1 MLIVEIELPKVSVII
16 PFYNC
21 SYVDQAISSVLKQTY
36 QHVEIIVVDDGS
48 TSNQQLVTPYLKDIH
63 YIYKKNG
70 GTATALNRGLSVATG
85 ELIAWLSS
93 DDVFQPEKLEKQ
105 VEFMKRTNA
114 DLVYTNFSLIDEKS
128 DVIRNDL
135 GVILDTKLAFLKHIQ
150 KSCPING
157 STVLMKKEL
166 FTKVGTFNTA
176 LKYTQDYDMWLR
188 MASVAKIEGLKETL
202 LNYRKHANM
211 GSERFHKEQMKEIA
225 IVKNRYNDGIDLLI
239 KQLEE
244 NNT

>member
-1 MLIVEIELPKVSVII
+1 METELPKVSVII

-36 QHVEIIVVDDGS
+36 QNVEVIVVDDGS
-48 TSNQQLVTPYLKDIH
+48 TSHQMLVTPFLKKIH

-85 ELIAWLSS
+85 DLIAWLSS
-93 DDVFQPEKLEKQ
+93 DDVFHLEKLEKQ
-105 VEFMKRTNA
+105 VEYMKRTNA

-128 DVIRNDL
+128 EVIGTDV
-135 GVILDTKLAFLKHIQ
+135 GVILDTKLAFLKYLQ

-157 STVLMKKEL
+157 STVLVKKEV
-166 FTKVGTFNTA
+166 FTKVGPFNPA

-188 MASVAKIEGLKETL
+188 VASVAKVVGLKETL
-202 LNYRKHANM
+202 LNYRKHAEM
-211 GSERFHKEQMKEIA
+211 GSHRHHQEQMKEIE
-225 IVKNRYNDGIDLLI
+225 IVKNRYKDKLHLLI
-239 KQLEE
+239 QRSEE
-244 NNT
+244 NST